1 MTLGTVEGVILHYD
15 DDCGL
20 CTHSVRWL
28 ARRSLGVE
36 YRKLST
42 GIGEQ
47 ESVVLEL
54 DDGSEL
60 RGAPAVALV
69 LRRCGRAG
77 LVLGA
82 GMSLP
87 GVSQLAAVLYR
98 LVARN
103 RSRISRTLGWR
114 VCEIEPRR

>member
-1 MTLGTVEGVILHYD
+1 VTHRTVEGVILHYD

-28 ARRSLGVE
+28 ARRSRGVE

-60 RGAPAVALV
+60 CGAPAVAAV
-69 LRRCGRAG
+69 LRRCGRAWQAIGG
-77 LVLGA
+77 LML
-82 GMSLP
+82 LP
-87 GVSQLAAVLYR
+87 GVAHLAAVLYR

-103 RSRISRTLGWR
+103 RSRISRALGWG
-114 VCEIEPRR
+114 VCEIEPRL

>member
-1 MTLGTVEGVILHYD
+1 VSHGTIEWVILHYD

-28 ARRSLGVE
+28 ALRSRGVE
-36 YRKLST
+36 YRKLSN

-47 ESVVLEL
+47 ASVVLEL

-69 LRRCGRAG
+69 LRRCGRTWQ
-77 LVLGA
+77 VLGV
-82 GMSLP
+82 GISLP
-87 GVSQLAAVLYR
+87 GVSQLAEVLYR
-98 LVARN
+98 MVARN
-103 RSRISRTLGWR
+103 RSRISRTLGWG
-114 VCEIEPRR
+114 VCEVEPR